1 MWLSLSVMTTGRK
14 VLYNPANAMKGGTM
28 HPGSHLKKT
37 IIKFLPITLLLFVSV
52 ALADSIEP
60 PDIHTQTLAEYINA
74 SDPIVEIRLRQ
85 SCYIDSLRSEL
96 TSLAAELEDHL
107 VNTEAQLQLF
117 RESHEAFLLSTD
129 LWASFTEEIQW
140 YNLATGEPDFGSGLD
155 GTYIII
161 TASMLWE
168 KILDYRQLLQSIEE
182 YGVTGIPNCRN
193 SSTIGGE

>member
-1 MWLSLSVMTTGRK
+1 
-14 VLYNPANAMKGGTM
+14 MKGETM
-28 HPGSHLKKT
+28 HQGPYS
-37 IIKFLPITLLLFVSV
+37 IKRKAVILLPITLFLLIPVS
-52 ALADSIEP
+52 LADSMEP
-60 PDIHTQTLAEYINA
+60 PDIHTQTLAEYIDA
-74 SDPIVEIRLRQ
+74 SADPIAEMRLRQ

-96 TSLAAELEDHL
+96 TGLALELEDRL
-107 VNTEAQLQLF
+107 LNTEAQLQLF

-140 YNLATGEPDFGSGLD
+140 YDLATGEPDFGSGLN

-168 KILDYRQLLQSIEE
+168 RLLDYRQLLQSIEE
-182 YGVTGIPNCRN
+182 YGVAGIPNCRS